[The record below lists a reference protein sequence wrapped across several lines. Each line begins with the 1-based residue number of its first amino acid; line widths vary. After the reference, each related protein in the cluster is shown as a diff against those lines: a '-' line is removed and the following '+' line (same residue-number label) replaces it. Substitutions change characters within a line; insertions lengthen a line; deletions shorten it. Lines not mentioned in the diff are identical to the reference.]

1 MITLFQTD
9 KERKNMRLFPTV
21 ASFSMENPENN
32 ASVHT
37 ARKQHECLSG
47 ARLCH
52 HWWGCWLFFLPSNY
66 SKKKN
71 GNTHNILVIHY
82 KLFTHFFSG
91 ENIIQSY
98 SKSLVSNQD
107 PKTWWCYS
115 SHWLPE
121 NIHQNILKRA
131 LKCVLGRSKK
141 SLHLVKCLPYN
152 LTPWGA
158 APHSLT
164 SHF

>member
-1 MITLFQTD
+1 MLPSVWKIQKTMQVSILQG
-9 KERKNMRLFPTV
+9 
-21 ASFSMENPENN
+21 SSMN
-32 ASVHT
+32 ASQVLGYVIT
-37 ARKQHECLSG
+37 DEVVDC
-47 ARLCH
+47 
-52 HWWGCWLFFLPSNY
+52 FFYLPITQK
-66 SKKKN
+66 KKKN
-71 GNTHNILVIHY
+71 GNTRNILVIHY